1 MNAYWVY
8 VYVHKYYFRCQQ
20 YIPEDT
26 IQNMGTHGSRTGLS
40 KMEAHCKKQENF
52 VYKDEWEVKND
63 NEKEDST
70 TSCTVGCNA

>member
-1 MNAYWVY
+1 
-8 VYVHKYYFRCQQ
+8 
-20 YIPEDT
+20 
-26 IQNMGTHGSRTGLS
+26 
-40 KMEAHCKKQENF
+40 MEAHCKKQENF